1 MRIRQ
6 ALQEHELLL
15 ADYRLDMLATWQG
28 GVQTDH
34 RLLKQDDVFVCI
46 KGESFDGHSVID
58 TALKLGAACIV
69 SQNQPSGSYPAFW
82 VKDTR
87 KAAAVIARIV
97 MLPEQLPYTLIGITG
112 TNGKTTTSLI
122 IYQALRNLGFK
133 CGWIGTLGYYIE
145 EDQYQTRHTTPDIIQ
160 LNGIFAQMVQRGC
173 RYVVMEVSSHAL
185 SLDRVYGVQFDYC
198 LFSNL
203 TRDHLDFHGD
213 MTSYAEA
220 KYSFFNTAITNGATS
235 VINIEDTFGKE
246 IVQRLRSV
254 NAKCFSVGLAEADY
268 QIEAISTSL
277 FGSSFGLAAR
287 ESKANSAVRMQIES
301 RLIGKF
307 NVFNLALMAATLH
320 TLGFNPNEIES
331 AANRIDPVKGRLESI
346 DNPHG
351 IGVYVD
357 YAHTPDAV
365 ENLLKSVSELP
376 HQRILCLLG
385 AGGDRDKGKR
395 PLMLRSALNYSDAVI
410 VTDDNPRSENPDK
423 IIKDIVENCDL
434 RLPWWIIRDRKE
446 AIEAILRLALPGD
459 IVLLC
464 GKGHEDYQ
472 EIEGERHYF
481 SDSNIAS
488 SALQNW
494 TSDLVKDPDEL
505 LLPLDDTML
514 HILFK
519 ADWNPSERGYRS
531 PKSYRFLSTD
541 SRSLKS
547 NSLFV
552 ALKGDNFDGHSYLDS
567 VLKDTAN
574 SALSEIAYSS
584 TGVFNTENNVQA
596 MSLICS
602 KYLQMFAAKRIALTG
617 STGKTTTKELLSA
630 ILQNAAP
637 TLKTLANE
645 NNQIGVCKTI
655 LRILPQYVYAVF
667 ELGTNHFGEIAA
679 MAETVN
685 PDYAIILNIGP
696 SHLEFF
702 GDEDGVFREK
712 TDLFKRPLA
721 IRLYPG
727 DDTRFASFRQAGLG
741 IGFSENCD
749 YQIVNSKLNGDYQS
763 FTMADR
769 EWTLPY
775 NAPHYI
781 INAAFAIA
789 MAKELHLDDELI
801 QKGLSLP
808 LQLGLRMKIE
818 NRGTGFVLL
827 DCYNANP
834 DSMQNA
840 LEYWMSLQPGKTH
853 VAILGDMLE
862 LGDSS
867 AMYHSMIGAM
877 LSEMPGINLIT
888 VGNYS
893 RQYHGSD
900 SVSPNH
906 FSSVEELIN
915 SGLLSSLSMDAV
927 ILVKASHGIH
937 LERLIPS
944 LGGRI

>member
-15 ADYRLDMLATWQG
+15 ADYRLDMLANWQG
-28 GVQTDH
+28 RVQTDH

-58 TALKLGAACIV
+58 TALKMGAVCIV
-69 SQNQPSGSYPAFW
+69 SQNQPSGFYPAFW

-97 MLPEQLPYTLIGITG
+97 MLPERLPYTLIGITG

-145 EDQYQTRHTTPDIIQ
+145 DDQYQTKHTTPDIVQ

-213 MTSYAEA
+213 MSSYAEA
-220 KYSFFNTAITNGATS
+220 KYSFFNTAVINGATS
-235 VINIEDTFGKE
+235 VINVEDSFGRE
-246 IVQRLRSV
+246 IVERLRSAQ
-254 NAKCFSVGLAEADY
+254 AKCLSVGFGEADY
-268 QIEAISTSL
+268 RIEAVNNTL
-277 FGSSFGLAAR
+277 FGSSFELAVKA
-287 ESKANSAVRMQIES
+287 SIANSAIRMQIAS
-301 RLIGKF
+301 RLIGRF
-307 NVFNLALMAATLH
+307 NIFNLALMVTTLHSLGFVPQDIEKATLCI
-320 TLGFNPNEIES
+320 N
-331 AANRIDPVKGRLESI
+331 PVKGRLESI

-385 AGGDRDKGKR
+385 AGGDRDRGKR

-410 VTDDNPRSENPDK
+410 VTDDNPRNENPDK

-434 RLPWWIIRDRKE
+434 RLPWWIIRDRWE

-472 EIEGERHYF
+472 EIEGVRHYF
-481 SDSNIAS
+481 SDAERAS
-488 SALQNW
+488 SVLKNW
-494 TSDLVKDPDEL
+494 TSELEKAPDEL
-505 LLPLDDTML
+505 VLPLDETML
-514 HILFK
+514 NILFRPG
-519 ADWNPSERGYRS
+519 WNPDEKGYRP
-531 PKSYRFLSTD
+531 PKSFRFLSTD

-552 ALKGDNFDGHSYLDS
+552 ALKGENFDGHSYLDA
-567 VLKDTAN
+567 VLKDSAN
-574 SALSEIAYSS
+574 FALSEIECSA
-584 TGVFNTENNVQA
+584 TGIYKTENNVQA

-602 KYLQMFAAKRIALTG
+602 KYLQMFASKRIAITG
-617 STGKTTTKELLSA
+617 STGKTTTKELLA
-630 ILQNAAP
+630 GILQNSAP
-637 TLKTLANE
+637 ILKTLANE

-655 LRILPQYVYAVF
+655 LRILPKHVYSVF

-679 MAETVN
+679 MAETMN

-702 GDEDGVFREK
+702 GDEDGVFKEK

-721 IRLYPG
+721 VRLYPG
-727 DDTRFASFRQAGLG
+727 DDSRFASFSQAGLG

-749 YQIVNSKLNGDYQS
+749 YQIVDNKLYSDGQS
-763 FTMADR
+763 FTMAGR

-775 NAPHYI
+775 GAPHYT
-781 INAAFAIA
+781 INAAFAVA
-789 MAKELHLDDELI
+789 MARELHLDDELI
-801 QKGLSLP
+801 QKGLSFP

-818 NRGTGFVLL
+818 NRGTGLLLL

-840 LEYWMSLQPGKTH
+840 LEYWKSIHPEKAH
-853 VAILGDMLE
+853 IAILGDMLE
-862 LGDSS
+862 LGESS
-867 AMYHSMIGAM
+867 IMYHSMIGAM
-877 LSEMPGINLIT
+877 LSEMQGVSLIT
-888 VGNYS
+888 VGNFS
-893 RQYHGSD
+893 SQFHGAD
-900 SVSPNH
+900 SQIINH
-906 FSSVEELIN
+906 FGTAEELVH
-915 SGLLSSLSMDAV
+915 SGLLSGLSMDAV

-937 LERLIPS
+937 LERIIPS